1 MQILPGMA
9 HGICGG
15 DVGRIGGAMYQRF
28 REMYSYYYPFS
39 GKTCKKNAAFSVG
52 AVLLVGVAAGG
63 FLFLRKEG
71 DRAWVLPLFFLYF
84 VYREVFYLQLGH
96 EARKDKDIF
105 CKVLMNM
112 GHQYYRSG
120 QVAEAVYDAAE
131 GMPPETKKNLRRIYE
146 ILGEKDRQSGMEA
159 YKKQVKNRFYR
170 TFLMQA
176 AAVEEHGDERMGEG
190 SSVFL
195 WSLKSLRVEAEIE
208 QRNEQRM
215 RYLLSGLGFVVAVPM
230 FTIPAIHRW
239 AVGNLE
245 ELSAFYDGIKGKSLE
260 LLAYGLTFFLYEF
273 LNGLR
278 GIPYRPALG
287 GWIRWMGGWQAY
299 QDFFGKCQKVF
310 GKKFKKREEM
320 LKRWGN
326 QKTVQEFFLKQLLG
340 AVAAVVLGICIY
352 ILYLRYG
359 VGKHPAWVVFFA
371 LAAYAGFQYPVVRL
385 FMERLVCLDKR
396 KEEVLRLQFLIR
408 LEKQLPGMTCF
419 ELLGHLEQNAQLF
432 RPALQECIG
441 DYEWNENEA
450 LLALWQ
456 KEKEPSFRKLV
467 DMFVMAE
474 EIGVEDAFRE
484 IDAEIE
490 QFLENQKLETEIMQ
504 QRRADFAVL
513 LACAPGILL
522 LFGYLILP
530 FMAECFRMLAYYNGS
545 LTAM

>member
-1 MQILPGMA
+1 
-9 HGICGG
+9 
-15 DVGRIGGAMYQRF
+15 
-28 REMYSYYYPFS
+28 MYSYYYPFS
-39 GKTCKKNAAFSVG
+39 GRMCKKNAVLCVG
-52 AVLLVGVAAGG
+52 AVLSAGVAAGG
-63 FLFLRKEG
+63 FLFLREEG
-71 DRAWVLPLFFLYF
+71 CRAWVLFLFFLYF
-84 VYREVFYLQLGH
+84 LYREVFYLLSGH
-96 EARKDKDIF
+96 EAGKDKDVF

-112 GHQYYRSG
+112 GHQYYHSG

-131 GMPPETKKNLRRIYE
+131 GMPLETKKNLRRIYE

-170 TFLMQA
+170 MFLMQA
-176 AAVEEHGDERMGEG
+176 ATVEEQGDEKMGEG

-230 FTIPAIHRW
+230 FAIPAIHRW
-239 AVGNLE
+239 AVGNLK
-245 ELSAFYDGIKGKSLE
+245 ELSAFYDGIRGKSLE

-273 LNGLR
+273 LNGMR
-278 GIPYRPALG
+278 GILYQPALS
-287 GWIRWMGGWQAY
+287 GWIQWMGEWQVY
-299 QDFFGKCQKVF
+299 QDFFGRCQKRF
-310 GKKFKKREEM
+310 GKIFQKREEM
-320 LKRWGN
+320 LKRWGT
-326 QKTVQEFFLKQLLG
+326 QKTVREFFLTQLLC
-340 AVAAVVLGICIY
+340 AVAALILGICIY

-359 VGKHPAWVVFFA
+359 MGGHPIWVILFA
-371 LAAYAGFQYPVVRL
+371 FAGYMGFQYPVVRL
-385 FMERLVCLDKR
+385 FMERLVCLDKK

-408 LEKQLPGMTCF
+408 LEKQLPGMTCQK
-419 ELLGHLEQNAQLF
+419 LLEHLEQNAQLF

-456 KEKEPSFRKLV
+456 KEEEPSFRKLV

-504 QRRADFAVL
+504 QRRADFAIL
-513 LACAPGILL
+513 LACVPGILL

-530 FMAECFRMLAYYNGS
+530 FMAECFRMLEYYNGS